1 MYGMD
6 RVCIGIYAKCNRW
19 DQVLTQ
25 KGFHLMKST
34 TSLQTPSLNLLSHGT
49 WMEGAQNEL
58 FP

>member
-1 MYGMD
+1 MYDMD

-25 KGFHLMKST
+25 KG
-34 TSLQTPSLNLLSHGT
+34 SLQTPSPHLLSHGT
-49 WMEGAQNEL
+49 WMEGAQKEL